1 MVASGWEL
9 FADGSKCQV
18 SRWLGLGLYLEKHL
32 REREDLEILHRSFQV
47 TCSCLDYFCGL
58 PGFCIRC

>member
-1 MVASGWEL
+1 MGMVASGWEL

-32 REREDLEILHRSFQV
+32 RGREDLESLHRSVQV
-47 TCSCLDYFCGL
+47 TCSCLERG
-58 PGFCIRC
+58 P